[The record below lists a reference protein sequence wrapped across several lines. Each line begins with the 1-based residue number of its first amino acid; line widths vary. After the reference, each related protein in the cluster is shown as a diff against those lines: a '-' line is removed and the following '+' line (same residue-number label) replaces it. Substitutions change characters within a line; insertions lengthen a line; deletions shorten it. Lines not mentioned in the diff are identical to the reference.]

1 MDLIKDHLSM
11 SFSKETLLLVEDEEA
26 LAEGLK
32 FNFEREGFRVLS
44 ASNGRQALELI
55 AAEEGTIQIVLLD
68 IMLPEVD
75 GFEVLAQMRAQ
86 AFGLPVLVLSAKSQE
101 SDKVKALEF
110 GADDYVT
117 KPFSLQE
124 LILRV
129 RGIIKRTSWIHAQK
143 ETNEKQQVI
152 LFGNGRFLRDSLT
165 FEGQSGNLT
174 KLSPTEAALL
184 LALCATPNTIHTR
197 QSLLKQVWQY
207 EPGTETRTVDVFISK
222 LRRIVET
229 NEKKPEF
236 LLSIR
241 GAGYAYVTDPRMR
254 QSLSSQKTDNKML

>member
-1 MDLIKDHLSM
+1 M
-11 SFSKETLLLVEDEEA
+11 SFLRETLLLVEDEEA

-32 FNFEREGFRVLS
+32 FNFEREGYRVLC
-44 ASNGRQALELI
+44 AANGRKALELM
-55 AAEEGTIQIVLLD
+55 AAEEDSIHIALLD

-86 AFGLPVLVLSAKSQE
+86 ACRLPVLVLSAKSQE
-101 SDKVKALEF
+101 SDKVKALEL

-129 RGIIKRTSWIHAQK
+129 RGIIKRTSWLRAQK
-143 ETNEKQQVI
+143 ASNENQESI
-152 LFGNGRFLRDSLT
+152 AFGNGRFLRDSLT
-165 FEGQSGNLT
+165 FEGQTGHLS

-184 LALCATPNTIHTR
+184 IALYATPNTIHTR

-207 EPGTETRTVDVFISK
+207 EPGTETRTVDVFMSK
-222 LRRIVET
+222 LRRIVES

-254 QSLSSQKTDNKML
+254 ESLSPRKNEPKVQ